1 MNNRVNLRLFFAIV
15 VLMGSFWSC
24 KGKSWTRSNEA
35 ENDYRTHSRRHSYL
49 RHLEKDLDLPAWVYN
64 ESFILTDNLEDG
76 EGERRISSEGIAAKE
91 TSVVH
96 SNGKALSLLQISNGH
111 GFIQLIYSSL
121 GELVDCE
128 YIRQKP
134 LVIGFLRKFYD
145 DVDVVRS
152 RNFTSPQYKPRDEF
166 YDLDEMTP
174 AADAFSMRNL
184 SYKRIKD
191 KQDIPTDMRRWL
203 NFNELKTTCTEK
215 HRQMKQLVQKMSSI
229 DENARKNA
237 TEHFNRKKRALS
249 DWLIAPNTKWC
260 GRGHNANK
268 YSHLGG
274 ASRADKCCRKHDHC
288 ALHIPGLTTKWQ
300 LFNYRPFTLSHCKC
314 DMRQRRD
321 LASFLRVPG
330 TKWCGKG
337 WSATKYADL
346 GGYSK
351 TDRCCRQHDKS
362 CPFWIMGFETKYGL
376 FNWRINTLMHCKC
389 DERFRTC
396 LKMADSPDANLVGKL
411 FFNIVQT
418 KCFVLKPEKVCKRTS
433 WWGKCEE
440 RSLRKRAHIRDN
452 RQF

>member
-1 MNNRVNLRLFFAIV
+1 MNNRVNLRLFFAVV

-152 RNFTSPQYKPRDEF
+152 RNFTSPQYKPRGKSLISNHEFRRYIDDNIIPDEF

-229 DENARKNA
+229 DENARENA

-314 DMRQRRD
+314 DMR
-321 LASFLRVPG
+321 
-330 TKWCGKG
+330 
-337 WSATKYADL
+337 
-346 GGYSK
+346 
-351 TDRCCRQHDKS
+351 
-362 CPFWIMGFETKYGL
+362 
-376 FNWRINTLMHCKC
+376 
-389 DERFRTC
+389 FRTC